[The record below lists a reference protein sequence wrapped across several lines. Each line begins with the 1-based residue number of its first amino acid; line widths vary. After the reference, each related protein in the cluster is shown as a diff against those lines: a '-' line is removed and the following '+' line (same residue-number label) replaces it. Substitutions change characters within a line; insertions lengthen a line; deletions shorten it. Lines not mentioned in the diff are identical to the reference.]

1 MRKYLITSSYF
12 YDEEDDDSEPV
23 EHVVD
28 CCSCE
33 SAPKFVPIADL
44 GEGDDCVGHR
54 SANVGSHND
63 RNGQRDG
70 QNWKLKCSH
79 CWSGTIEAATH
90 FQIPPCSQ
98 RWKWTLTNS
107 APGQWPKFLSSL
119 PRRDFSANH
128 FSGIFRLI
136 FNKYWHLGYFYH
148 IDHVTCGPTTN
159 QTKGWGQ
166 KVQRA
171 NEKIKK
177 HKNSDGFSDTN
188 PDSHRFFAW
197 FQF

>member
-28 CCSCE
+28 CCSSKGPTKFIAIAHLCE
-33 SAPKFVPIADL
+33 RDESI
-44 GEGDDCVGHR
+44 GGR
-54 SANVGSHND
+54 SSNIGSHND
-63 RNGQRDG
+63 RNSYGYR
-70 QNWKLKCSH
+70 QNYFKRNNQLMRQTFMWMP
-79 CWSGTIEAATH
+79 EDY
-90 FQIPPCSQ
+90 FQQPPCLQ
-98 RWKWTLTNS
+98 RWMWKWTS
-107 APGQWPKFLSSL
+107 FEPG
-119 PRRDFSANH
+119 RDFSANH